1 MGYIVALVGPGG
13 GRGEAEIGKEL
24 GVMVVVLVVVLLIVL
39 GLPYVL
45 G

>member
-1 MGYIVALVGPGG
+1 VED
-13 GRGEAEIGKEL
+13 RGEAEIGKEL

>member
-1 MGYIVALVGPGG
+1 MALVGGRAED
-13 GRGEAEIGKEL
+13 RGEAEIGRQL
-24 GVMVVVLVVVLLIVL
+24 GVLVVVLVVVLLIVL